1 MKSLI
6 IASWK
11 AGCLRAGVRGL
22 SSTIQV
28 FSIVSR
34 FLEHSRIY
42 RFENGGHPE
51 FYLGSADWMR
61 RNFDGRMETVAP
73 VTDPAIRAELER
85 ILDVYESD
93 NTSAWDMQP
102 DGHYV
107 RRRPASGQPPRGAQQ
122 LFIQL
127 AAQALFSSG
136 AECGRVEIAL
146 GDLVSEE
153 RRDFVLLTEVLP
165 LPLLPGGELPA
176 SLEGEELLS
185 IEFLWT
191 AIGDTEIKTRIG
203 HGPGAKA
210 YRQLETE

>member
-1 MKSLI
+1 MGTTCAGDRPL
-6 IASWK
+6 AS
-11 AGCLRAGVRGL
+11 
-22 SSTIQV
+22 
-28 FSIVSR
+28 
-34 FLEHSRIY
+34 
-42 RFENGGHPE
+42 
-51 FYLGSADWMR
+51 
-61 RNFDGRMETVAP
+61 
-73 VTDPAIRAELER
+73 
-85 ILDVYESD
+85 
-93 NTSAWDMQP
+93 
-102 DGHYV
+102 
-107 RRRPASGQPPRGAQQ
+107 RPAKPSNSSSNS
-122 LFIQL
+122 

-153 RRDFVLLTEVLP
+153 RRDFVLLTEELP

-176 SLEGEELLS
+176 SLEREELLS